1 MEDVGDHHHDR
12 GWEQLATRLRAR
24 LESTREAFPFAAAAT
39 APAVVVPGKG
49 AVVPAQESGK
59 VPDWPSCGGALR
71 KWRKSPNCNKRPAK
85 TPKTADNDDNDDDYD
100 DDVGDEEDDM
110 DRGDGSPVP
119 TYKPHML

>member
-49 AVVPAQESGK
+49 ASHHGSRHRRA
-59 VPDWPSCGGALR
+59 A
-71 KWRKSPNCNKRPAK
+71 KSRIGRA
-85 TPKTADNDDNDDDYD
+85 A
-100 DDVGDEEDDM
+100 EA
-110 DRGDGSPVP
+110 R
-119 TYKPHML
+119 